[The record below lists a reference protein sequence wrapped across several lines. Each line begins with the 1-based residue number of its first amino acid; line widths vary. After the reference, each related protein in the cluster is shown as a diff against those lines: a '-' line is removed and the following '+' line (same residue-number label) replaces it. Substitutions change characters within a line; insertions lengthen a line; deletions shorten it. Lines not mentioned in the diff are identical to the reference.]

1 MVGAGQEPQLFG
13 TQATWGFLGLG
24 TNWEVFGDCGVGQRM
39 GPAEGRG
46 LPPQAD
52 MLGLALRPHAPSL
65 RLLLSQP
72 GLESGTACF
81 RWSMGLSGVQG
92 WDPGKAREAQRA
104 LILRRPSQGSLAL
117 EGDAFALR
125 CLAGHT

>member
-13 TQATWGFLGLG
+13 AQATWGFLGLG
-24 TNWEVFGDCGVGQRM
+24 TNWEVFRDCGVGQRM
-39 GPAEGRG
+39 GLTKGWG
-46 LPPQAD
+46 SPPQAD
-52 MLGLALRPHAPSL
+52 MLRCALRPHTPSL

-81 RWSMGLSGVQG
+81 SWSMGLRGVQG

-104 LILRRPSQGSLAL
+104 LILRRPSQGSLAP

-125 CLAGHT
+125 CLAGHM